1 MFGSRLAPRPIVT
14 PAQLSARS
22 HRAQQHGQR
31 GGTHGAHR
39 DCELNV
45 LSKFRRGFE
54 IAGGLTLIV
63 MGLYMLNA
71 VYFWIPEFAI

>member
-71 VYFWIPEFAI
+71 VYFWIPELAI